1 MGGGAAIRAMAAGKV
16 AGVGVFSGGI
26 RGGLSSATATAP
38 PASQSLRNASRPVG
52 GILSSGKVSAGGDV
66 AEAQKALWELDDWGF
81 AGGENDFLVA
91 PEPKSSEPI
100 ARVIFG
106 GAPSLEEA
114 KEATSE
120 LKEALKKVYFSSEN
134 SSVSEYD
141 GVLPVA
147 AVSGQPL
154 VANSESLETKSCISC
169 DPKSVTGPK
178 HAIQAFEFLREN
190 ASAQTVVASIA
201 ADSNVWNAVMQ
212 NEDLIQFIQ
221 SQKNNNMFQDQGS
234 PGEIEEL
241 SDLSKEEDTLSHSG
255 DSGGQSRFK
264 PMAALW
270 KIKDRVVEL
279 GRTTKDSVV
288 ELGRTTGDR
297 VVEMV
302 SNVGNYLQNIFG
314 TPAADKTYAEADG
327 KPAEADAKANYFE
340 KAIGL
345 AIMAIMVIVL
355 KRA

>member
-1 MGGGAAIRAMAAGKV
+1 
-16 AGVGVFSGGI
+16 
-26 RGGLSSATATAP
+26 
-38 PASQSLRNASRPVG
+38 
-52 GILSSGKVSAGGDV
+52 
-66 AEAQKALWELDDWGF
+66 
-81 AGGENDFLVA
+81 
-91 PEPKSSEPI
+91 
-100 ARVIFG
+100 
-106 GAPSLEEA
+106 
-114 KEATSE
+114 
-120 LKEALKKVYFSSEN
+120 
-134 SSVSEYD
+134 
-141 GVLPVA
+141 
-147 AVSGQPL
+147 
-154 VANSESLETKSCISC
+154 
-169 DPKSVTGPK
+169 
-178 HAIQAFEFLREN
+178 
-190 ASAQTVVASIA
+190 
-201 ADSNVWNAVMQ
+201 MQ

-264 PMAALW
+264 PMAVLW

-279 GRTTKDSVV
+279 GRTTKDRVAGLGRTTKDSVV
-288 ELGRTTGDR
+288 ELGRTTSDR